1 MVDYELL
8 IASGAVVRTFAK
20 GAFIVKEGSIAKF
33 FFQVVSGEVKMVN
46 TGENGQEFI
55 QGIFTAGQSFA
66 EPPMFLQMKYPASAV
81 AITDCEVVV
90 LEKSRFI
97 ELLRANFDV
106 QLQLVETL
114 SQRLYFKSVMAREI
128 SLYDAGHRI
137 ITLIDFLKERDG
149 FLKEVLYPVTLTRQQ
164 IADLTGLRVET
175 VIRAI
180 RFLADKE
187 LVQKGRKIY
196 R

>member
-1 MVDYELL
+1 MLDYELL
-8 IASGAVVRTFAK
+8 IQAGAVARTYSR
-20 GAFIVKEGSIAKF
+20 GDFILKEGNKARF
-33 FFQVVSGEVKMVN
+33 YFQLVTGEVKMVN

-55 QGIFTAGQSFA
+55 QGLFKAGQSFA
-66 EPPMFLQMKYPASAV
+66 EPPLFMEAGYPASAV
-81 AITDCEVVV
+81 AITDCEVLV
-90 LEKSRFI
+90 LEKAKFLH
-97 ELLRANFDV
+97 LLQQHFNVA
-106 QLQLVETL
+106 LHLLETL

-149 FLKEVLYPVTLTRQQ
+149 FAGQLYPVTLTRQQ

-180 RFLADKE
+180 RYLSGKE
-187 LVQKGRKIY
+187 LEQKGRKIY

>member
-8 IASGAVVRTFAK
+8 VQAGAVLRAYKK
-20 GAFIVKEGSIAKF
+20 GAFILKEGGIAKYY
-33 FFQVVSGEVKMVN
+33 FQVVSGEVKMVN
-46 TGENGQEFI
+46 TGDNGQEFI
-55 QGIFTAGQSFA
+55 QGLFKAGQSFA
-66 EPPMFLQMKYPASAV
+66 EPPMFLDAGYPASAV
-81 AITDCEVVV
+81 AVTDCEVMV
-90 LEKSRFI
+90 LEKGKFI
-97 ELLRANFDV
+97 ALLQQHFDL
-106 QLQLVETL
+106 QLQLLQTL

-137 ITLIDFLKERDG
+137 LALIDFLKERDG
-149 FLKEVLYPVTLTRQQ
+149 FAGELYPVTLTRQQ